1 MNRNRVVMVTIA
13 IIISVV
19 CCCLFEMDVK
29 PADGEVERMDPVPMP
44 TKTPV
49 AIAYQNPSV
58 PVNKIKATPK
68 LANIKY
74 QETDKFEPEY
84 LADGSVNY
92 FGWSLEDFTFL
103 SECIS
108 GEAQGCSWKHML
120 YVGSVVL
127 NRKYHSEFPN
137 TIKDVCLEPGQY
149 VCFNNGIC
157 YTVATEKCKAA
168 AYELLKHG
176 SLLPKNVIF
185 QAQFEQGDGVYQ
197 KIDNTYFCYINR

>member
-1 MNRNRVVMVTIA
+1 MNNRVIITIA
-13 IIISVV
+13 IIGFFATCVFNIITCSVDA
-19 CCCLFEMDVK
+19 E
-29 PADGEVERMDPVPMP
+29 AERKQPSPMP

-49 AIAYQNPSV
+49 VIAYNK
-58 PVNKIKATPK
+58 PVATPVKKIKATPA

-74 QETDKFEPEY
+74 QETDKFKPEY

-92 FGWSLEDFTFL
+92 FGWSHEDFKFL

-127 NRKYHSEFPN
+127 NRKYHAEFPN
-137 TIKDVCLEPGQY
+137 TIKDVCLDPGQY
-149 VCFNNGIC
+149 ACFVNGVC
-157 YTVATEKCKAA
+157 YTEATEKCKAA
-168 AYELLKHG
+168 AYELLKYG

-197 KIDNTYFCYINR
+197 KIGNTYFCYINR